1 MADQAESGCVL
12 YLLLLAPAA
21 PAAPAA
27 AAAAAAA
34 DCTVR
39 RHTVRDKYNS
49 EIG

>member
-1 MADQAESGCVL
+1 MADQAESGWLL

-21 PAAPAA
+21 PAAVAVVVV
-27 AAAAAAA
+27 AAA

-39 RHTVRDKYNS
+39 RHTVWDKYNS